1 MSSRSEILKSYD
13 LPDQET
19 FDVRTERP
27 DFVGLE
33 GLWMVVVST
42 RGTAGARVMF
52 HEDAKRFADTIR
64 AVDPTLA
71 GQLDESVER
80 AKRYARNK
88 D

>member
-1 MSSRSEILKSYD
+1 MSTRAEILRSFN

-27 DFVGLE
+27 DFEGRE

-42 RGTAGARVMF
+42 IGAGARVMF
-52 HEDAKRFADTIR
+52 QEDAKRFADTIR
-64 AVDPTLA
+64 AVDLTLA
-71 GQLDESVER
+71 GQLDESVEK
-80 AKRYARNK
+80 AKRYANNP